1 MKNIELKVK
10 LRDTHALVSRLRTSG
25 ARFKGVLKQIDT
37 YYHCNDGRLK
47 LRIINGTKSE
57 LIFYRRPDTAS
68 HKISEFEI
76 FPLAKKQS
84 RQIHKI
90 LKLALGIKI
99 TVVKERKLWMY
110 KNTRIHLDRVRGL
123 GCFLE
128 LESQI
133 KSGKNSAQKEYDYLV
148 ENLALDRFAKIK
160 KSYSDLLIA
169 IADHR
174 QK

>member
-10 LRDTHALVSRLRTSG
+10 IDDVHAIASRLRALGSH
-25 ARFKGVLKQIDT
+25 FKGTLKQIDT
-37 YYHCNDGRLK
+37 YYHCHDGRLK
-47 LRIINGTKSE
+47 LRMINGNKSE

-76 FPLAKKQS
+76 LRLPKKQC
-84 RQIHKI
+84 RLIQKM
-90 LKLALGIKI
+90 LKSALGIKV
-99 TVVKERKLWMY
+99 TVFKERKLWMY
-110 KNTRIHLDRVRGL
+110 KNTRIHLDLVRGL

-133 KSGKNSAQKEYDYLV
+133 KSGKNRAQKEYEYLLR
-148 ENLALDRFAKIK
+148 NLALDRFVKIK
-160 KSYSDLLIA
+160 KSYSDLLLA
-169 IADHR
+169 IADHG